1 MNCDWNCHQRH
12 HDHWM
17 INSNLPA
24 EYLLRKGEKPWYQ
37 KQPAVQDQVERSI
50 GGNEHQNQSDG
61 DDDDMM
67 LMNMVTQIRII
78 SLLMR
83 ESNWFTIGPI
93 HVEYKQSVG
102 GGGLV
107 ASSGKPEQWKN
118 GRKPI
123 AVITTLGSIIPSQLA
138 CSRDRWWSSS
148 RLIAAVC
155 EVQANL
161 SIWPSLFR

>member
-1 MNCDWNCHQRH
+1 
-12 HDHWM
+12 M

-37 KQPAVQDQVERSI
+37 KQPAVQDEVERSI

-83 ESNWFTIGPI
+83 ESN
-93 HVEYKQSVG
+93 
-102 GGGLV
+102 
-107 ASSGKPEQWKN
+107 
-118 GRKPI
+118 
-123 AVITTLGSIIPSQLA
+123 
-138 CSRDRWWSSS
+138 
-148 RLIAAVC
+148 
-155 EVQANL
+155 
-161 SIWPSLFR
+161 